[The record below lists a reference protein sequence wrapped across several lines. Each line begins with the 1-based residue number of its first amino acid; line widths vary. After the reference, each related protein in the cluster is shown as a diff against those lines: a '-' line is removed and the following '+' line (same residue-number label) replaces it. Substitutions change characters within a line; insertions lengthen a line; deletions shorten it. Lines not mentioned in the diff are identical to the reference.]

1 VFESA
6 GLATVSL
13 VSMREVAERMPI
25 PRGLFC
31 DFPLGR
37 PLGKPQDP
45 EFQHRVLAAAFS
57 LLESATEPT
66 LVDFPEV
73 VIDEVD
79 VPLAC
84 PMPARMNQSLPASV
98 DEMRGLRPA
107 FDRAADG
114 GVRTALDPDA
124 VEAAL
129 LAFERVVAGTPWAEA
144 EIPDN
149 PLTAA
154 LAIRGYYE
162 QAAAGLSEHVPAAR
176 SAESWFAQSTAAG
189 ALMHDAMRVMR
200 EQEAPQPFWFY
211 LLPASQ
217 HRRG

>member
-1 VFESA
+1 
-6 GLATVSL
+6 
-13 VSMREVAERMPI
+13 MREVAARMPI

-37 PLGKPQDP
+37 PLGKPRDP
-45 EFQHRVLAAAFS
+45 EFQHRVLATAFA
-57 LLESATEPT
+57 LLTATEPT
-66 LVDFPEV
+66 LTDFPEV
-73 VIDEVD
+73 VVDEVD

-84 PMPARMNQSLPASV
+84 PMPARMSATLPASV

-114 GVRTALDPDA
+114 GVRTALDPDT

-144 EIPDN
+144 DIPDN

-162 QAAAGLSEHVPAAR
+162 QAAAGLSGHVPAAR
-176 SAESWFAQSTAAG
+176 SAESWFAQETAAG
-189 ALMHDAMRVMR
+189 ALMHEAMRVMR
-200 EQEAPQPFWFY
+200 EQDAPQPFWFY

>member
-1 VFESA
+1 MFESA
-6 GLATVSL
+6 GLATVAL
-13 VSMREVAERMPI
+13 ISMHEVAARMPI

-37 PLGKPQDP
+37 PLGKPGDP
-45 EFQHRVLAAAFS
+45 AFQHQVLAAAFG
-57 LLESATEPT
+57 LLETATEPT
-66 LVDFPEV
+66 LATFPEV
-73 VIDEVD
+73 VADEAD

-84 PMPARMNQSLPASV
+84 PVPARMNASLPASV

-107 FDRAADG
+107 YDRAAAG
-114 GVRTALDPDA
+114 GVRTALDPEM

-129 LAFERVVAGTPWAEA
+129 RAFERVVAGTPWAEA

-162 QAAAGLSEHVPAAR
+162 QAAAGLAEHVPAAR
-176 SAESWFAQSTAAG
+176 SAETWFAQHTAAG
-189 ALMHDAMRVMR
+189 ELLHEAQRIMR
-200 EQEAPQPFWFY
+200 EEKAPQPFWFY
-211 LLPASQ
+211 LLPANQ
-217 HRRG
+217 HRRA